1 MVFGHPWGSAEEKMT
16 ERKQQE
22 TESERDSNGQRSAG
36 LALRHPLRVSI
47 LAACHRRELT
57 PKEFAEERGMHV
69 SKVGYH
75 FRALQKEG
83 YIQVVREERARG
95 SKRYFYRAKRA
106 GSIGDEEFAQSG
118 PEGRREVSEGI
129 LRDFVLRCVEAM
141 EAETFDAR
149 PDSHLTWTP
158 LELDQQAW
166 SDLMA
171 ELSRAFKVAYEIQAE
186 AQARLRKSGES
197 PIPVTFGLAGFE
209 SPASRE
215 T

>member
-1 MVFGHPWGSAEEKMT
+1 MVFGHPWGPAEEKMT

-22 TESERDSNGQRSAG
+22 TEPERDSDGQGSVGRVM
-36 LALRHPLRVSI
+36 RHPLRVSI

-69 SKVGYH
+69 ATVGYH

-83 YIQVVREERARG
+83 YLQVVREEQARG
-95 SKRYFYRAKRA
+95 SKRHFYRAKRA
-106 GSIGDEEFAQSG
+106 GSIGDVEFARLG
-118 PEGRREVSEGI
+118 PETQREVSEAV
-129 LRDFVLRCVEAM
+129 LRDLFLRCVEAM
-141 EAETFDAR
+141 EAGTLDAR
-149 PDSHLTWTP
+149 PDSHLTWGP

-171 ELSRAFKVAYEIQAE
+171 ELSRAFKTAHEIEAE
-186 AQARLRKSGES
+186 AKARLRTSGES

-209 SPASRE
+209 SPASRKA
-215 T
+215 